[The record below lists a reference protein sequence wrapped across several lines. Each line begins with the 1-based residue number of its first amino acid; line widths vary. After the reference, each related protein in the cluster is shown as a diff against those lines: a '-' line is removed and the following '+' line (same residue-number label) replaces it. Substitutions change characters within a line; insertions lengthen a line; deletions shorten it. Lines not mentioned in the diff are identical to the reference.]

1 MKYQFEMNEAEF
13 IALTGTIK
21 SIAKTLAKTSLKHA
35 KLRRT
40 ATTLRGAFAAAV
52 AEAEAEAKAAGEDTD
67 EVEEGED
74 NDEGATVTPL
84 RIVPKSET
92 VAAPAPAP
100 VEAVDAEAARALEEQ
115 RVKVLHGK
123 DQWVALIDVW
133 RDNFGVAEAPQPDR
147 VPHLHA
153 AASPFV
159 GAYLQT
165 REGLTDATRE
175 AIYLLDGGD
184 PEASKPI
191 RYGLTNRQ
199 LREARLIAENIA
211 QVASFHAPWL
221 TELLEY
227 AYEFRTLPS
236 ED

>member
-1 MKYQFEMNEAEF
+1 MKYHFEMNEGEF
-13 IALTGTIK
+13 VAFMGTIK
-21 SIAKTLAKTSLKHA
+21 SVTKTLAKTSIKHA

-52 AEAEAEAKAAGEDTD
+52 AEAEAEAKAAGEAD
-67 EVEEGED
+67 EVEAVEEGDED
-74 NDEGATVTPL
+74 NDDEGATVTPL
-84 RIVPKSET
+84 RIVPKVET
-92 VAAPAPAP
+92 VAAP
-100 VEAVDAEAARALEEQ
+100 VETVDADAVRAAEEQ

-123 DQWVALIDVW
+123 DQWIALIDVW
-133 RDNFGVAEAPQPDR
+133 RENFGVEDAPQPDR

-165 REGLTDATRE
+165 REGLTDAARE

-184 PEASKPI
+184 PEAVKPP
-191 RYGLTNRQ
+191 RYGLTSRQ

-236 ED
+236 EE

>member
-1 MKYQFEMNEAEF
+1 MKYHFEMNEGEF
-13 IALTGTIK
+13 VALMGTVK
-21 SIAKTLAKTSLKHA
+21 SVTKTLAKTSIKHA

-52 AEAEAEAKAAGEDTD
+52 AEAEAEAKAAGEATD
-67 EVEEGED
+67 EGEEGED

-84 RIVPKSET
+84 RIVPKVEE

-100 VEAVDAEAARALEEQ
+100 ATESAESARALEEQ

-123 DQWVALIDVW
+123 DQWIALIDVW
-133 RDNFGVAEAPQPDR
+133 RDNFGVADAPQPDR

-165 REGLTDATRE
+165 REGLTEATRE

-184 PEASKPI
+184 PEVVKPP